1 LRGTGCT
8 RALTGPYRKKSSIA
22 VNRAVIPAARAHVAL
37 WTGIAAKPN
46 FESNPTRDERLD
58 MALQDQQA
66 EPSME
71 EILASI
77 RRIISEEEQ
86 TPTAEPVL
94 DLTQTDEP
102 QTEVEDDI
110 VFEAVE
116 QVVAQET
123 VTAPTPAPTPT
134 QIETPMPTTA
144 TVITPT
150 ADTILSPPTAS
161 AAAGALA
168 RLAGTLRVSD
178 TPGQT
183 VEGVVRELLKP
194 MLKEWLDKNLPSIVE
209 SRVEAEL
216 ERIARLA
223 R

>member
-1 LRGTGCT
+1 
-8 RALTGPYRKKSSIA
+8 
-22 VNRAVIPAARAHVAL
+22 
-37 WTGIAAKPN
+37 
-46 FESNPTRDERLD
+46 
-58 MALQDQQA
+58 MAMQDPQA

-86 TPTAEPVL
+86 PASEPVL
-94 DLTQTDEP
+94 DLTEHEP
-102 QTEVEDDI
+102 GAAPPVEDDI

-116 QVVAQET
+116 QAVAA
-123 VTAPTPAPTPT
+123 APAPAPTMTHTPVV
-134 QIETPMPTTA
+134 ETPSAPAEPPILSTPTTH
-144 TVITPT
+144 
-150 ADTILSPPTAS
+150 
-161 AAAGALA
+161 AAAGSLA
-168 RLAGTLRVSD
+168 RLAGSLRIAD
-178 TPGQT
+178 THGQT

-194 MLKEWLDKNLPSIVE
+194 MLKEWLDKNLPAIVE

>member
-1 LRGTGCT
+1 LTFV
-8 RALTGPYRKKSSIA
+8 RAR
-22 VNRAVIPAARAHVAL
+22 
-37 WTGIAAKPN
+37 
-46 FESNPTRDERLD
+46 

-86 TPTAEPVL
+86 APTAEPVL

-102 QTEVEDDI
+102 TPAVEDDI

-116 QVVAQET
+116 PVVAEE
-123 VTAPTPAPTPT
+123 VVMPTPSPA
-134 QIETPMPTTA
+134 PMPAPAPVMETA
-144 TVITPT
+144 AVPAQTV
-150 ADTILSPPTAS
+150 AVVETILSPPTTS
-161 AAAGALA
+161 AAAGSLA

-194 MLKEWLDKNLPSIVE
+194 MLKDWLERNLPAIVE
-209 SRVEAEL
+209 ARVEAEL

>member
-1 LRGTGCT
+1 
-8 RALTGPYRKKSSIA
+8 
-22 VNRAVIPAARAHVAL
+22 
-37 WTGIAAKPN
+37 
-46 FESNPTRDERLD
+46 
-58 MALQDQQA
+58 MALQDPQA

-86 TPTAEPVL
+86 TPQAEPVL

-102 QTEVEDDI
+102 APIAAPEDDI

-116 QVVAQET
+116 QAVIEETPVAEPAYAA
-123 VTAPTPAPTPT
+123 APVPQPAPRPAPVA
-134 QIETPMPTTA
+134 IE
-144 TVITPT
+144 PT
-150 ADTILSPPTAS
+150 AETILSQPTAS
-161 AAAGALA
+161 AAAGAMA
-168 RLAGTLRVSD
+168 RLAGTLRIAD

-194 MLKEWLDKNLPSIVE
+194 MLKEWLDKNLPAIVE
-209 SRVEAEL
+209 ARVEAEL

>member
-1 LRGTGCT
+1 MT
-8 RALTGPYRKKSSIA
+8 
-22 VNRAVIPAARAHVAL
+22 
-37 WTGIAAKPN
+37 
-46 FESNPTRDERLD
+46 
-58 MALQDQQA
+58 LQDPQA

-86 TPTAEPVL
+86 PAAEPVL
-94 DLTQTDEP
+94 DLTQHEP
-102 QTEVEDDI
+102 AAEPEAPEDDI

-116 QVVAQET
+116 QVVA
-123 VTAPTPAPTPT
+123 AAAPAPMPAAAPAPVADAAPPEPT
-134 QIETPMPTTA
+134 ILAPPTTH
-144 TVITPT
+144 
-150 ADTILSPPTAS
+150 
-161 AAAGALA
+161 AAAGSLA
-168 RLAGTLRVSD
+168 RLAGSLRIAD
-178 TPGQT
+178 TNGQT

-194 MLKEWLDKNLPSIVE
+194 MLKDWLDKNLPAIVE

>member
-1 LRGTGCT
+1 
-8 RALTGPYRKKSSIA
+8 
-22 VNRAVIPAARAHVAL
+22 
-37 WTGIAAKPN
+37 
-46 FESNPTRDERLD
+46 
-58 MALQDQQA
+58 MALQDPQA

-86 TPTAEPVL
+86 APNAAPVL

-102 QTEVEDDI
+102 APPAHVPEPEDDI

-116 QVVAQET
+116 QAVIEET
-123 VTAPTPAPTPT
+123 PVPAEPAYAAPAPTRAHTPEPVV
-134 QIETPMPTTA
+134 ETMLSMPTTN
-144 TVITPT
+144 
-150 ADTILSPPTAS
+150 
-161 AAAGALA
+161 AAAGSLA
-168 RLAGTLRVSD
+168 RLAGSLRVSD

-194 MLKEWLDKNLPSIVE
+194 MLKEWLDRNLPGIVE
-209 SRVEAEL
+209 ARVEAEL

>member
-1 LRGTGCT
+1 MT
-8 RALTGPYRKKSSIA
+8 
-22 VNRAVIPAARAHVAL
+22 
-37 WTGIAAKPN
+37 
-46 FESNPTRDERLD
+46 
-58 MALQDQQA
+58 LQDPQA

-86 TPTAEPVL
+86 PAAEPVL
-94 DLTQTDEP
+94 DLTQHEP
-102 QTEVEDDI
+102 AAAFEAPEDDI

-116 QVVAQET
+116 QVVA
-123 VTAPTPAPTPT
+123 AAPAPMPVAPARAPVA
-134 QIETPMPTTA
+134 ETPVAPEPTILAPPTTH
-144 TVITPT
+144 
-150 ADTILSPPTAS
+150 
-161 AAAGALA
+161 AAAGSLA
-168 RLAGTLRVSD
+168 KLAGSLRIAD
-178 TPGQT
+178 TNGQT

-194 MLKEWLDKNLPSIVE
+194 MLKEWLDKNLPAIVE

>member
-1 LRGTGCT
+1 
-8 RALTGPYRKKSSIA
+8 
-22 VNRAVIPAARAHVAL
+22 
-37 WTGIAAKPN
+37 
-46 FESNPTRDERLD
+46 
-58 MALQDQQA
+58 MALQDPQA

-86 TPTAEPVL
+86 TPKAEPVL

-102 QTEVEDDI
+102 TQHHAVPEDDI

-116 QVVAQET
+116 QAVIEET
-123 VTAPTPAPTPT
+123 PVPEPAYAAAPTSQPAPRPTPAPVV
-134 QIETPMPTTA
+134 E
-144 TVITPT
+144 PT
-150 ADTILSPPTAS
+150 AETILSHPTAS
-161 AAAGALA
+161 AAAGAMA
-168 RLAGTLRVSD
+168 RLAGTLRIAD
-178 TPGQT
+178 TPGQS

-194 MLKEWLDKNLPSIVE
+194 MLKEWLDKNLPAIVE

>member
-1 LRGTGCT
+1 
-8 RALTGPYRKKSSIA
+8 
-22 VNRAVIPAARAHVAL
+22 
-37 WTGIAAKPN
+37 
-46 FESNPTRDERLD
+46 

-86 TPTAEPVL
+86 TPNAEPVL
-94 DLTQTDEP
+94 DLTQTEEP
-102 QTEVEDDI
+102 SVDDDI

-116 QVVAQET
+116 QVVVEEFET
-123 VTAPTPAPTPT
+123 PVPTPAQTVTRQPAPVQTVTEAPT
-134 QIETPMPTTA
+134 
-144 TVITPT
+144 
-150 ADTILSPPTAS
+150 DTILSPPTTN
-161 AAAGALA
+161 AAAGSLA
-168 RLAGTLRVSD
+168 RLAGSLRIAD
-178 TPGQT
+178 TPNQT

-209 SRVEAEL
+209 ARVEAEL

>member
-1 LRGTGCT
+1 
-8 RALTGPYRKKSSIA
+8 
-22 VNRAVIPAARAHVAL
+22 
-37 WTGIAAKPN
+37 
-46 FESNPTRDERLD
+46 

-102 QTEVEDDI
+102 QVEDDI

-116 QVVAQET
+116 QVVAEET
-123 VTAPTPAPTPT
+123 YTPSPTPT
-134 QIETPMPTTA
+134 QIETIMPSHATA
-144 TVITPT
+144 VAPT
-150 ADTILSPPTAS
+150 ADSILSTPTTN
-161 AAAGALA
+161 AAAGSLA
-168 RLAGTLRVSD
+168 RLAGTLRISD

-194 MLKEWLDKNLPSIVE
+194 MLKEWLDRNLPAIVE

>member
-1 LRGTGCT
+1 
-8 RALTGPYRKKSSIA
+8 
-22 VNRAVIPAARAHVAL
+22 
-37 WTGIAAKPN
+37 
-46 FESNPTRDERLD
+46 
-58 MALQDQQA
+58 MALQDPQA

-86 TPTAEPVL
+86 APAEPVL
-94 DLTQTDEP
+94 DLTEHAQPAPAPTPAAQT
-102 QTEVEDDI
+102 EDDI

-116 QVVAQET
+116 AIEEAPPPQPAPRAAVQDAAT
-123 VTAPTPAPTPT
+123 VTP
-134 QIETPMPTTA
+134 
-144 TVITPT
+144 
-150 ADTILSPPTAS
+150 DTIISPPTAS
-161 AAAGALA
+161 AAAGSMA
-168 RLAGTLRVSD
+168 RLAGTLRVAD

-194 MLKEWLDKNLPSIVE
+194 MLKEWLDRNLPAIVE
-209 SRVEAEL
+209 ARVEAEL

>member
-1 LRGTGCT
+1 VINNLRVASDSFAKYLRGW
-8 RALTGPYRKKSSIA
+8 K
-22 VNRAVIPAARAHVAL
+22 
-37 WTGIAAKPN
+37 
-46 FESNPTRDERLD
+46 

-86 TPTAEPVL
+86 TPNAAPVL

-102 QTEVEDDI
+102 APAPAPAPAQSVAPAPADDDI

-116 QVVAQET
+116 QAVAQE
-123 VTAPTPAPTPT
+123 VISVPEPAITAPQPRQVVT
-134 QIETPMPTTA
+134 EPM
-144 TVITPT
+144 
-150 ADTILSPPTAS
+150 ADAILSNPVANQ
-161 AAAGALA
+161 AAGSLA
-168 RLAGTLRVSD
+168 RLAGSLRISD
-178 TPGQT
+178 APGQT

-194 MLKEWLDKNLPSIVE
+194 MLKEWLDRNLAAIVE
-209 SRVEAEL
+209 ARVEAEL
-216 ERIARLA
+216 ERIARMS